1 MVIRQYGEAAVPG
14 FSTYLDVDFKL
25 QVGMFMHECK
35 KIYLP
40 GGANLISG
48 WYLPPISAFLVFLA
62 VNQSAPRIFRT
73 AKSIKSANWR

>member
-1 MVIRQYGEAAVPG
+1 MIRQYGEAAVPG

-48 WYLPPISAFLVFLA
+48 WYLPPISAFLVFLT
-62 VNQSAPRIFRT
+62 VNRSTLLIFRT
-73 AKSIKSANWR
+73 AKSKKTSNWR